1 MRYKQK
7 GHAGQKI
14 GYFQALQL
22 AIIAIFVSL
31 VGFIATQYECM
42 SLFLV
47 IVSTIA
53 ICTLIVMTAIL
64 SVIIFKKISE
74 LEDL

>member
-1 MRYKQK
+1 MLDK
-7 GHAGQKI
+7 KI

-22 AIIAIFVSL
+22 AIIAILVSL
-31 VGFIATQYECM
+31 IGFIATQYECM
-42 SLFLV
+42 SLFLI

-53 ICTLIVMTAIL
+53 ICILIVMTAIL